1 MSKKIIDKIKQG
13 LREFGLTTFAVDNR
27 TSVFVLTFMI
37 MVFGISMYNSMPKEA
52 YPEISMPKIF
62 INTVYP
68 GNSAKDIEN
77 LVTRPIE
84 KELAGISE
92 IKELNSSSAQDFSL
106 IIADF
111 ETDINVEDAMRK
123 IKDAVDK
130 AKAELT
136 INLLS
141 ETPTDIGDHSTND
154 FYENAES
161 ALSMLVDAVDRIKM
175 LNKINT
181 GQELITG

>member
-1 MSKKIIDKIKQG
+1 MKQP
-13 LREFGLTTFAVDNR
+13 LWQMLM
-27 TSVFVLTFMI
+27 TS
-37 MVFGISMYNSMPKEA
+37 A
-52 YPEISMPKIF
+52 
-62 INTVYP
+62 
-68 GNSAKDIEN
+68 
-77 LVTRPIE
+77 
-84 KELAGISE
+84 LA
-92 IKELNSSSAQDFSL
+92 
-106 IIADF
+106 
-111 ETDINVEDAMRK
+111 
-123 IKDAVDK
+123 DK

-141 ETPTDIGDHSTND
+141 ETPAGIGDHSTND